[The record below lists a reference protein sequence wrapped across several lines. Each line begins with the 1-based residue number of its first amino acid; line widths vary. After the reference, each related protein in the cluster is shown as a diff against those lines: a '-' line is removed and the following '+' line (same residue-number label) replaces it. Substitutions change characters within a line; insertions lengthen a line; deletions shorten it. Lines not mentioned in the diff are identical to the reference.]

1 MSDRHV
7 RILRVM
13 ARHRQRRL
21 DEHDATPTPDP
32 DAGSAARRDDLQRT
46 AAVTRA
52 RVVAA
57 EVRKR
62 RPSEAL

>member
-1 MSDRHV
+1 
-7 RILRVM
+7 M